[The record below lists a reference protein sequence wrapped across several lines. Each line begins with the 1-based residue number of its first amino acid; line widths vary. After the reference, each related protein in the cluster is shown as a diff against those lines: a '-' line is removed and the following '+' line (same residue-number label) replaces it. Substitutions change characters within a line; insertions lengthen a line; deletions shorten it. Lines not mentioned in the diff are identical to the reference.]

1 MSVARVSK
9 ESELLSALGSDHEVI
24 VGFFGEFSQASRKA
38 LPAFESFGQ
47 EQGERPIYVVDVGVV
62 KGLHKRFGVSSV
74 PTVVR
79 VKGET
84 VLGKVSGVES
94 AEGYALALSSSATP
108 MKVPGADKK
117 EHRVRVYVTDSCPW
131 CTSVKSYLRQHHVSF
146 SEVNVQRDESAAREM
161 VRRSGQQGVP
171 QVDIDGRMI
180 VGFDKA
186 RIDSLL
192 GLRGS

>member
-74 PTVVR
+74 PWA
-79 VKGET
+79 
-84 VLGKVSGVES
+84 SPS
-94 AEGYALALSSSATP
+94 TP
-108 MKVPGADKK
+108 
-117 EHRVRVYVTDSCPW
+117 
-131 CTSVKSYLRQHHVSF
+131 
-146 SEVNVQRDESAAREM
+146 
-161 VRRSGQQGVP
+161 
-171 QVDIDGRMI
+171 
-180 VGFDKA
+180 
-186 RIDSLL
+186 
-192 GLRGS
+192 